1 MFASL
6 AQTLAR
12 IMLLRAGP
20 QDLPAAPGILQLSV
34 LLYMLSAIG
43 KLLLI
48 NPFLAALAQA
58 LLSVVVLWA
67 YLRAILN
74 MRKIPERFAQTFA
87 ALLLTSAI
95 IGTLMLGPLSALTPM
110 LLQIAEGGDMQA
122 LQVPAMA
129 AYAWL
134 GLSLWGLT
142 LAGHIFRHAL
152 DTSLGVGVLVALGYE
167 VMLIFAVSIVAAP
180 TAA

>member
-6 AQTLAR
+6 AQTLSQL
-12 IMLLRAGP
+12 MLLRAGP
-20 QDLPAAPGILQLSV
+20 QDLPAGPGILQFATV
-34 LLYMLSAIG
+34 LYLLSAVG

-48 NPFLAALAQA
+48 NPVLAAFAQA
-58 LLSVVVLWA
+58 LLSIVVLWG
-67 YLRAILN
+67 YLRVILN
-74 MRKIPERFAQTFA
+74 ARKIPERFNQTFS
-87 ALLLTSAI
+87 ALLLTSAV
-95 IGTLMLGPLSALTPM
+95 IGILMLGPLSALTPM
-110 LLQIAEGGDMQA
+110 LLQIAEGGNIEA
-122 LQVPAMA
+122 IEVPAMA

-152 DTSLGVGVLVALGYE
+152 DTSLGVGMLVALGYE
-167 VMLIFAVSIVAAP
+167 VFLILAVSIVAAP